1 MATKKPKTISYRRK
15 RDKQTNYH
23 KRLLLLLSREK
34 RLVVRIT
41 NQKVLAQLAQFMPTG
56 DKILLTVDSFALK
69 KLGWTYSCKNLPAA
83 YLTGLLFG
91 KKAVEKGYTKAILDT
106 GLRSPLHKGRVYAF
120 LKGVLDAGV
129 DMPHGSEEIFPEE
142 GRMKGEH
149 IKQYAAKI
157 KNDTALYK
165 QRFTQYLKNNA
176 EPQRIEEVFE
186 TVRGKIT
193 R

>member
-106 GLRSPLHKGRVYAF
+106 GLRSPLHKGRVYER
-120 LKGVLDAGV
+120 LKMILLCTSRDLRN
-129 DMPHGSEEIFPEE
+129 I
-142 GRMKGEH
+142 
-149 IKQYAAKI
+149 
-157 KNDTALYK
+157 
-165 QRFTQYLKNNA
+165 
-176 EPQRIEEVFE
+176 
-186 TVRGKIT
+186 
-193 R
+193 